1 MPSFVH
7 GYLASATRAA
17 APRAPASPYPPP
29 TKLPISLRRL
39 EPNPAMRG
47 VSGLIRVSGV
57 DSIPGA
63 VNLARKFATRIS
75 LAPEDVTL
83 IEVVPTLTEQAVSP
97 TGTVQRWRS
106 ENLILDR
113 APGFTRIQVTR
124 EAGEELP
131 ETSIE
136 IPAEPWT
143 DPRLG
148 PVLERFPSL
157 FVGGLVSIS
166 AEPPEGFFA
175 ASTAAEMA
183 AAGFPLSP
191 ASAARAWLYRVP
203 DSRPQ
208 SYFEFSFPSPDR
220 PADGPRHD
228 KFKIATGL
236 GPLSNPASQGGQEA
250 DLLWLGDEY
259 HGSLTGFLG
268 TLARPDLR
276 LSHLGLHAGFVLKL
290 PDGSV
295 VLGHADRSHGLTRAG
310 FEALKTEPELYRKVY
325 SEDYDRFLASLFE
338 PMAEPAQATYL
349 LATSR
354 GCTQGCAI
362 CCSGG
367 LKPFQFFS
375 AKRMLEEL
383 TRLYWH
389 SSRGLIDVYF
399 VDSNFNNHA
408 GRLIEFAERYRKSR
422 LYGKFRFFVRHNT
435 VNGFLHPGAPKTP
448 NVELLDAFR
457 TLGIHEIWMGVD
469 TYDDASTLTL
479 KSHRKLLAAKG
490 AQARPTYTFAELAA
504 LIEAME
510 ERGLTTKGFYLRNN
524 PWVSDFDRID
534 SWFNLFGLW
543 LANPHF
549 SIDSRDPDINRL
561 KPFAGSPITEAAE
574 RLDLP
579 VVRGGRFVAFGQL
592 GELDEQVDVT
602 GLGQPR
608 VRADVAAVLERFAAD
623 MERLRQKM
631 LFRGTWPLLQ
641 KLMEREQAF
650 LPVLDHEAP
659 AYAERIREFAARWGH
674 LGAFDTR
681 EQDEAFR
688 RQSAS
693 LVDGLAS

>member
-1 MPSFVH
+1 MTSFVH
-7 GYLASATRAA
+7 GYLASATRPAL
-17 APRAPASPYPPP
+17 PRTPASPYPQPP
-29 TKLPISLRRL
+29 RVPRTLRRL
-39 EPNPAMRG
+39 EPNPALRG

-57 DSIPGA
+57 EGLPEA
-63 VNLARKFATRIS
+63 VRLVRKLAPHLQ
-75 LAPEDVTL
+75 LAPEDTTL
-83 IEVVPTLTEQAVSP
+83 IEVVSVLDEQAVSP
-97 TGTVQRWRS
+97 TRRVRRQRTAHA
-106 ENLILDR
+106 ILDR
-113 APGFTRIQVTR
+113 APGFNRLQLTR
-124 EAGEELP
+124 ESPEELP
-131 ETSIE
+131 EA
-136 IPAEPWT
+136 AEELEALPWT

-175 ASTAAEMA
+175 ASTAAELQS
-183 AAGFPLSP
+183 AGFPLLP
-191 ASAARAWLYRVP
+191 ADAASVWLYRVP
-203 DSRPQ
+203 DSRPE
-208 SYFEFSFPSPDR
+208 SYFEFSYPSPDR
-220 PADGPRHD
+220 PQDGPRQD

-236 GPLSNPASQGGQEA
+236 GPLSNPASEGGREA
-250 DLLWLGDEY
+250 DLLWLGDEH
-259 HGSLTGFLG
+259 HGALKDYLS

-276 LSHLGLHAGFVLKL
+276 LSHLGLHAGFIQRL
-290 PDGSV
+290 PDGAIV
-295 VLGHADRSHGLTRAG
+295 FGHADRSHGLTRAG
-310 FEALKTEPELYRKVY
+310 FEALKTEPDLYRKVY

-338 PMAEPAQATYL
+338 PVAEPPRATYL

-389 SSRGLIDVYF
+389 SQGRGLIDVYF

-408 GRLIEFAERYRKSR
+408 GRLVEFADRFRRSR

-448 NVELLDAFR
+448 NLELLEAFR

-479 KSHRKLLAAKG
+479 KSHRKLLAVKG
-490 AQARPTYTFAELAA
+490 TEARPTYTFAELAA
-504 LIEAME
+504 LIAAME

-534 SWFNLFGLW
+534 SWFNLLGLW
-543 LANPHF
+543 LDNPHF

-561 KPFAGSPITEAAE
+561 KPFAGSPIQEAAE

-579 VVRGGRFVAFGQL
+579 VIQGGRFVARGQL

-608 VRADVAAVLERFAAD
+608 CQADVAAVLERFAAD

-631 LFRGTWPLLQ
+631 LFRGTWPLLR
-641 KLMEREQAF
+641 KLLEREQDL
-650 LPVLDHEAP
+650 LPRLAVAP
-659 AYAERIREFAARWGH
+659 RYAERIREFSARWDH
-674 LGAFDTR
+674 LGPLDPCEQERAF
-681 EQDEAFR
+681 E

-693 LVDGLAS
+693 LVDGLGC

>member
-17 APRAPASPYPPP
+17 LPRTPSSPYPQAP
-29 TKLPISLRRL
+29 KLPTTLRRL

-47 VSGLIRVSGV
+47 VSGLIRVLGV
-57 DSIPGA
+57 ESIPEA
-63 VNLARKFATRIS
+63 VSLARKVAARIT
-75 LAPEDVTL
+75 LAAEDVTL
-83 IEVVPTLTEQAVSP
+83 IEVVPKGSVR
-97 TGTVQRWRS
+97 RW
-106 ENLILDR
+106 R
-113 APGFTRIQVTR
+113 APGFNRLQVTR
-124 EAGEELP
+124 EWGGELP
-131 ETSIE
+131 ETATE
-136 IPAEPWT
+136 IPASAWV

-148 PVLERFPSL
+148 PVLKRFPSL

-175 ASTAAEMA
+175 ASTAAELA

-191 ASAARAWLYRVP
+191 AATAQAWLYRVP
-203 DSRPQ
+203 DSRAE
-208 SYFEFSFPSPDR
+208 SYFDFSFPSPDR

-236 GPLSNPASQGGQEA
+236 GPLSNPASQGGREA

-259 HGSLTGFLG
+259 HGSLASFLG

-310 FEALKTEPELYRKVY
+310 FEALKTEPDLYRKVY

-338 PMAEPAQATYL
+338 PVTEPAQATYL

-375 AKRMLEEL
+375 ARRMLEEL

-389 SSRGLIDVYF
+389 AGRGLIDVYF

-435 VNGFLHPGAPKTP
+435 VNGFLVPGTPKTP
-448 NVELLDAFR
+448 HLELLDAFR

-479 KSHRKLLAAKG
+479 KSHRKLLAAQG
-490 AQARPTYTFAELAA
+490 VEARPTYTFAELAA
-504 LIEAME
+504 LIGAME

-561 KPFAGSPITEAAE
+561 KPFAGSPITEAAD

-608 VRADVAAVLERFAAD
+608 VRADVSAVLEQFAAD

-650 LPVLDHEAP
+650 LPVVEREAP
-659 AYAERIREFAARWGH
+659 HYAERIREFAARWGH
-674 LGAFDTR
+674 LGCFQQS

-688 RQSAS
+688 RHSAS

>member
-1 MPSFVH
+1 MSSFIH
-7 GYLASATRAA
+7 GYLASATRPAL
-17 APRAPASPYPPP
+17 PRTPASPYPQAPHVP
-29 TKLPISLRRL
+29 KRLRRL
-39 EPNPAMRG
+39 EPNPALRG
-47 VSGLIRVSGV
+47 VSGLIRVSGAA
-57 DSIPGA
+57 SIPAA
-63 VNLARKFATRIS
+63 VRLVRQVATRLQ

-83 IEVVPTLTEQAVSP
+83 IELTSTLEEQAMSP
-97 TGTVQRWRS
+97 TGRARRWRS
-106 ENLILDR
+106 ETSILDR
-113 APGFTRIQVTR
+113 APGFNRLQVLR
-124 EAGEELP
+124 DAQIDLP
-131 ETSIE
+131 EHSRE
-136 IPAEPWT
+136 VDALLWA
-143 DPRLG
+143 DPRIG

-175 ASTAAEMA
+175 ASTAAELQ
-183 AAGFPLSP
+183 AAGFPLTP
-191 ASAARAWLYRVP
+191 AQAAKVWLYRVP
-203 DSRPQ
+203 DSRPE
-208 SYFEFSFPSPDR
+208 SYFEFSYPSPDR
-220 PADGPRHD
+220 RHDGPRHD

-236 GPLSNPASQGGQEA
+236 GPLSNPASEGGREA
-250 DLLWLGDEY
+250 DLLWLGDEH
-259 HGSLTGFLG
+259 HGALKDYLS

-276 LSHLGLHAGFVLKL
+276 LSHLGLHAGFIQRL

-295 VLGHADRSHGLTRAG
+295 VFGHADRSHGLTRAG

-325 SEDYDRFLASLFE
+325 SHDYDRFLASLFA
-338 PMAEPAQATYL
+338 PVAEPARATYL

-375 AKRMLEEL
+375 ARRILEEL
-383 TRLYWH
+383 TRLYWQ
-389 SSRGLIDVYF
+389 SGGRGPIDVFF

-408 GRLIEFAERYRKSR
+408 GRLIEFAERYRRSR

-435 VNGFLHPGAPKTP
+435 VNGFLSPGEPKTP
-448 NVELLDAFR
+448 NLELLEAFR

-479 KSHRKLLAAKG
+479 KSHRKLLAVQG
-490 AQARPTYTFAELAA
+490 TEARPTYTFAELAA
-504 LIEAME
+504 LIAAME
-510 ERGLTTKGFYLRNN
+510 ARGLTTKGFYLRNN

-543 LANPHF
+543 LDNPHF
-549 SIDSRDPDINRL
+549 SIDSRDPDVNRL
-561 KPFAGSPITEAAE
+561 KPFAGSPIQEATE

-579 VVRGGRFVAFGQL
+579 VIQGGRFIAKGQL

-608 VRADVAAVLERFAAD
+608 CRADVPAVLARFAAD

-631 LFRGTWPLLQ
+631 LFRGTWPLLR

-650 LPVLDHEAP
+650 LPRLEEAP
-659 AYAERIREFAARWGH
+659 RYAERIREFAARWGH
-674 LGAFDTR
+674 LGACDPR
-681 EQDEAFR
+681 EQERAFE
-688 RQSAS
+688 RQAAS
-693 LVDGLAS
+693 LVDGLGC